1 MEVVQQA
8 WGWLDERI
16 TAEVHTLW
24 RWGSGT
30 ELTSTSSTRGL
41 PFVDSPAP
49 IVVAVAI
56 YLTIVVG
63 GLLWINA
70 NNLKPREKEPVPL
83 QALVLVHNL
92 FCFAL
97 SLYMCVGI
105 VREAIIHKYTFWGN
119 PYNPKEKEMALLL
132 YLFYMSKYVEFM
144 DTIIMIMKRN
154 TRQITFLHVYHHSS
168 ISLIW
173 WAIAHHAPG
182 GEAYF
187 SAALNSGV
195 HVFMYAYYFLSAILR
210 NNPKVRAKY
219 LFWGKYLTQLQMF
232 QFMLNLMQAHYD
244 LKHQRGPQ
252 FLITILFYY
261 MISLLMLFG
270 NFYVQKYIMS
280 PSKSK
285 KGGKKTE

>member
-105 VREAIIHKYTFWGN
+105 VREAIIHKYVTLVVVVVTL
-119 PYNPKEKEMALLL
+119 PLPHLLP
-132 YLFYMSKYVEFM
+132 FGIVCCCWVW
-144 DTIIMIMKRN
+144 N
-154 TRQITFLHVYHHSS
+154 
-168 ISLIW
+168 W
-173 WAIAHHAPG
+173 
-182 GEAYF
+182 
-187 SAALNSGV
+187 
-195 HVFMYAYYFLSAILR
+195 FLS
-210 NNPKVRAKY
+210 
-219 LFWGKYLTQLQMF
+219 F
-232 QFMLNLMQAHYD
+232 Q
-244 LKHQRGPQ
+244 
-252 FLITILFYY
+252 
-261 MISLLMLFG
+261 
-270 NFYVQKYIMS
+270 
-280 PSKSK
+280 SKSEIRGHWGRRWSPIVVLRLGWWK
-285 KGGKKTE
+285 SSHFGV

>member
-105 VREAIIHKYTFWGN
+105 VREAIIHKYVTLVVVVVTLPLPHLLPFGIAFVAWVWNLFLSFQSKSRFGDIGVVGGLRLLFCVWDGGKAPKQSWLICIQNVLIGRYTFWGN
-119 PYNPKEKEMALLL
+119 PYNPKEQE
-132 YLFYMSKYVEFM
+132 V
-144 DTIIMIMKRN
+144 
-154 TRQITFLHVYHHSS
+154 
-168 ISLIW
+168 
-173 WAIAHHAPG
+173 
-182 GEAYF
+182 
-187 SAALNSGV
+187 
-195 HVFMYAYYFLSAILR
+195 
-210 NNPKVRAKY
+210 
-219 LFWGKYLTQLQMF
+219 
-232 QFMLNLMQAHYD
+232 
-244 LKHQRGPQ
+244 
-252 FLITILFYY
+252 
-261 MISLLMLFG
+261 
-270 NFYVQKYIMS
+270 
-280 PSKSK
+280 
-285 KGGKKTE
+285 

>member
-1 MEVVQQA
+1 MRGESVGLGAMEVVQQA

-105 VREAIIHKYTFWGN
+105 VREAIIHKYVTLVVVVTLPYLTFLPFWNCVVSRFGIG
-119 PYNPKEKEMALLL
+119 
-132 YLFYMSKYVEFM
+132 FVEFSIQVEIRGHWGRGWSPIAVLRLGWWKSSE
-144 DTIIMIMKRN
+144 TKLAH
-154 TRQITFLHVYHHSS
+154 LHSKCAYWQVYLLGE
-168 ISLIW
+168 SL
-173 WAIAHHAPG
+173 
-182 GEAYF
+182 
-187 SAALNSGV
+187 
-195 HVFMYAYYFLSAILR
+195 
-210 NNPKVRAKY
+210 
-219 LFWGKYLTQLQMF
+219 
-232 QFMLNLMQAHYD
+232 
-244 LKHQRGPQ
+244 
-252 FLITILFYY
+252 
-261 MISLLMLFG
+261 
-270 NFYVQKYIMS
+270 
-280 PSKSK
+280 
-285 KGGKKTE
+285 